1 MGYTPS
7 IVYATCPWY
16 VVYCQPSKEQQTA
29 VALRDR
35 LAVGVY
41 LPEVKQR
48 LHGKLSLRPL
58 FPRYLFVQADLHCVA
73 PSQIN
78 ATQGV
83 CALVTF
89 SQQPQPISAP
99 LIHAIR
105 QRVDHIN
112 EQDGLPD
119 HQFRPGDTVT
129 ITRGPLQGLD
139 AVFEG
144 PMKPHERVRVLID
157 FLGELRKAEVP
168 IDTLQSATAQSG
180 FKQPRRTRGKGR
192 AVLAKATRDEAGV

>member
-7 IVYATCPWY
+7 VVYATCPWY
-16 VVYCQPSKEQQTA
+16 AVYCQPSKEQYTA
-29 VALRDR
+29 VALRDQ
-35 LAVGVY
+35 LEVGVY

-48 LHGKLSLRPL
+48 VHGKLSLKPL
-58 FPRYLFVQADLHCVA
+58 FPRYLFVQTDFHRVA

-99 LIHAIR
+99 MIHAMR
-105 QRVDHIN
+105 QRVDSIN
-112 EQDGLPD
+112 EQGGLLYPP
-119 HQFRPGDTVT
+119 FRPGDVVT

-139 AVFEG
+139 AVFAG
-144 PMKPHERVRVLID
+144 PMKPNERVQVLLE

-168 IDTLQSATAQSG
+168 IDALEPVTAQPAL
-180 FKQPRRTRGKGR
+180 KQPRRTRGKGR
-192 AVLAKATRDEAGV
+192 IVLSKAAREEVTL